1 MTQTNRED
9 RPLVLRPLS
18 VASALW
24 VVAVAATLTVFVQ
37 VSEAA
42 RTAVATVVIPGSF
55 VGLPLFE
62 GFRDDD
68 RIGVH
73 PEWGLLVML
82 VVPAVLGILIP
93 LVVRATSVR
102 R

>member
-1 MTQTNRED
+1 MTQTDRAGRLVAP
-9 RPLVLRPLS
+9 RPLT

-24 VVAVAATLTVFVQ
+24 AVALVVTLTVFVQ

-62 GFRDDD
+62 GFRKDG

-82 VVPAVLGILIP
+82 VVPAVFGILIT
-93 LVVRATSVR
+93 LIVKATSSR